1 MDTNLPNIYM
11 ASVSSPLAE
20 QTIHLYV
27 AADFTGAALR
37 KVTNL
42 VADRHGFRPYRS
54 NAVIKLRRLRVADYA
69 TSPGALAE
77 AMQNA
82 RHLGERD
89 TLRRLADRPAQI
101 RRALAAS
108 DTAPS
113 AVDAQR
119 VWEALCRAVSE
130 ADAEKVA

>member
-1 MDTNLPNIYM
+1 MDTILPNIYM

-20 QTIHLYV
+20 QPIHMYV

-69 TSPGALAE
+69 THPAALSE
-77 AMQNA
+77 ALQNA
-82 RHLGERD
+82 HSLGERD

-108 DTAPS
+108 AAAPEQIDTE
-113 AVDAQR
+113 R
-119 VWEALCRAVSE
+119 VWVALCRAVSE
-130 ADAEKVA
+130 AAEKGA

>member
-1 MDTNLPNIYM
+1 MDTNLPNIYL

-20 QTIHLYV
+20 GTIHLYI
-27 AADFTGAALR
+27 AADFVGAAVR

-77 AMQNA
+77 ALQNA

-108 DTAPS
+108 GSSTALDD
-113 AVDAQR
+113 VEAQS
-119 VWEALCRAVSE
+119 VWEALCRAVTE
-130 ADAEKVA
+130 AEKVA

>member
-20 QTIHLYV
+20 QPIHMYV

-69 TSPGALAE
+69 THPGALAE
-77 AMQNA
+77 ALQNA

-101 RRALAAS
+101 RKALAS
-108 DTAPS
+108 DTTHEQI
-113 AVDAQR
+113 DAQR

-130 ADAEKVA
+130 ADVEKVA

>member
-1 MDTNLPNIYM
+1 M
-11 ASVSSPLAE
+11 
-20 QTIHLYV
+20 YV
-27 AADFTGAALR
+27 AADFTGAAVR

-42 VADRHGFRPYRS
+42 CVDYHGFRPYRS

-69 TSPGALAE
+69 THPSALTE
-77 AMQNA
+77 ALQNA

-101 RRALAAS
+101 RKALAS
-108 DTAPS
+108 DTTHKQI
-113 AVDAQR
+113 DAQR

-130 ADAEKVA
+130 ADVEKVA